1 MRDEQKE
8 FILANWD
15 TMTKQELADALDI
28 TYYQVE
34 WFLKQQKRTKYVQNK
49 WTPEEE
55 ALVLAMFPDKNITP
69 EEICAAIP
77 RHRWTGISKR
87 AQELGCASRNKP
99 GKVWKSEH
107 LGYMYNHNGAIHRQV
122 YEQTHNVKLTSN
134 DIVHHIDGNKLNNDP
149 SNLEVMTRAEH
160 AAHHGRLHNNLEVKM
175 R

>member
-1 MRDEQKE
+1 MRDEQKQY
-8 FILANWD
+8 ILEHWS
-15 TMTKQELADALDI
+15 TETKQSLARNTGL
-28 TYYQVE
+28 TYNQVE
-34 WFLKQQKRTKYVQNK
+34 WFLKKHPELRKYKQNA

-55 ALVLAMFPDKNITP
+55 TLVLAMFPDKNITP

-107 LGYMYNHNGAIHRQV
+107 LGYMYNHSGAVHRQV

-134 DIVHHIDGNKLNNDP
+134 DIVHHIDGNKLNNNPD
-149 SNLEVMTRAEH
+149 NLEVMTRAEH
-160 AAHHGRLHNNLEVKM
+160 AAHHCKLRNLEVKM